1 MRRIILTA
9 LVLLLVLSG
18 YTYAFEKGTKSIG
31 GLFSL
36 SRAKYE
42 NSPAAYSLV
51 VLPDL
56 SYFLWDNF
64 VIDLSPGIS
73 LDWSK
78 DDDTSLY
85 FRIGFGARYFYK
97 KYYAGF
103 SFVLD
108 GTSYAGNKKTTQ
120 GLQLRFGRLFGI
132 AKNVY
137 LNTELDYNI
146 DLNGNSDTC
155 SGGSCGNNY
164 SLIEFRAGVTFFLK

>member
-1 MRRIILTA
+1 MKRVILTA
-9 LVLLLVLSG
+9 LVLLLVFSG

-36 SRAKYE
+36 NRTKYE

-64 VIDLSPGIS
+64 VIDLSPGINLS
-73 LDWSK
+73 WSK

-85 FRIGFGARYFYK
+85 FRIGLGARYFYK

-108 GTSYAGNKKTTQ
+108 GTNYAGNSNTAQ

-146 DLNGNSDTC
+146 DFSGSSDTC
-155 SGGSCGNNY
+155 YGNSCGNNY
-164 SLIEFRAGVTFFLK
+164 SIIEFKAGVTIFLK